1 MAAKCA
7 LTHISFN
14 SGGPCPVGVNVGE
27 ACSLP
32 GAMLVVGV
40 DQPWSPHC
48 HRAKVTFPRS
58 RLARRCDGPA
68 RLRRVRAIHEVFA
81 SEEAREV
88 IFIRREA
95 IEL

>member
-1 MAAKCA
+1 MASKRA
-7 LTHISFN
+7 LMHIAFN
-14 SGGPCPVGVNVGE
+14 SGGLCLISVNVGE
-27 ACSLP
+27 AWSLR